1 MKRNEFRVLS
11 QQKRQSRRLQS
22 VFGCFPCRA
31 LPLSHLETSLHL
43 QKILKRWCRLTQ
55 STVHGGAICC
65 TVLNLAHWHEPEN
78 ACFSSNRSSTN
89 PDHLPSPI
97 RSGFGVGSPAP
108 RLTLMVFPSAVL
120 LVPAG
125 PAACCASAGS
135 HKVPELVWRNPTRC
149 RQRVPRRSRR
159 KGRVSRLS
167 GRCPTSHLEQLPLRQ
182 VTCNIRALCIWP
194 APDVHAVPPD
204 THLTGSLLA
213 IHLHSRTGHLTACI
227 GLRSLRILRRLVFGR

>member
-43 QKILKRWCRLTQ
+43 QKNSQAVVPTDPIDCARRRYLR
-55 STVHGGAICC
+55 

-135 HKVPELVWRNPTRC
+135 HKVPVLVWRKPTRC
-149 RQRVPRRSRR
+149 RQRVPRR
-159 KGRVSRLS
+159 
-167 GRCPTSHLEQLPLRQ
+167 
-182 VTCNIRALCIWP
+182 
-194 APDVHAVPPD
+194 
-204 THLTGSLLA
+204 
-213 IHLHSRTGHLTACI
+213 
-227 GLRSLRILRRLVFGR
+227 